1 MSFGRPAG
9 SVVLAGGMAMCTIVG
24 IACSGKG
31 GPGTEPVWVAD
42 AGPDGQPE
50 TGGTGGIAETCTP
63 APRASEDLSPRVD
76 VTLPS
81 ASVRVVKT
89 SDLYIR
95 FNSVCGRCHVSA
107 ANGGFQVTPDTF
119 ATVFDA
125 SRLARIESE
134 DPSFAMP
141 PEGKAFS
148 SRPPTDPVR
157 VLASY
162 LEPWLAQGRPVD
174 MFIYDG
180 SSAASDPGS
189 DSYAYSAMTNL
200 GDCVPSKVAYAS
212 SPSSEMEAK
221 DAFFASAT
229 ALPGDLTE
237 TDLTTLD
244 TATLAA
250 NGLIAYR
257 PTYPLWSDGSGKL
270 RFIRVPKGTS
280 IKFDKAKQT
289 FDIPPNTRFYK
300 TFFREVIDKA
310 GRVSHKK
317 METRLIVS
325 RPDTVKADGSP
336 QQNALFGTYVWSDD
350 EMSATL
356 LDVPYRDGTGF
367 ADRTAEYITNEV
379 AYQDVVDNI
388 GPGAGTLASKVHQ
401 ELLDPRH
408 AGLVQHYAIPGSL
421 RCTQCHQ
428 GSPTQDFVL
437 GFYPLQVAQRA
448 ANTGG
453 TYDPVDA
460 DELNQLQRFIDYGL
474 ITDMTSPSDVVL
486 LESSQAPRHNRTP
499 EELKAQAY
507 MIGNCAHCHNPRGYP
522 SLAKPELL
530 TALNFLPGSA
540 VDAGIFE
547 FPFEKMSPLRARGAN
562 QDVPI
567 PYITPSLRD
576 YPVADVGMIR
586 VDNLAQLTASGGG
599 SSANSFPVEVTWSP
613 KYAPDREP
621 GQGCSGVTSS
631 PGDVATR
638 AFCGKRMTG
647 RTFVAA
653 PWRSIL
659 YRNVDTPF
667 PYFDDYVPFPHMPMN
682 SAGFDCRAPRI
693 MAEWMVGLP
702 AILKPQYRDISED
715 NLPLVLPDGSHSTY
729 YIDAPQPY
737 QEVKPTDDGY
747 ADAQAAAMV
756 RMKEYHDGVRYQYC
770 QDSLSTDI
778 LDPVLDPSAVTTAHS
793 PFNFYP
799 LPDRY
804 IFGGIPPT
812 DPSRPGEYAQPAI
825 GVPYHS
831 EWFDYDPTDPA
842 GAWQPRRGP
851 IWKDILV
858 DGKADTGVPKGTNII
873 PDEVAAARKLLNEA
887 LQTEQLTDDLRQYAT
902 TEIPYALWQ
911 SKPECNAKFSSGFAS
926 GSLKKVSDFSG
937 GSLPRPA
944 WMNSVGASL
953 SPDAPVYMA
962 SPGEALYRHI
972 CFNCHGPK
980 ADGKG
985 LQGDALAASSEGQA
999 RPANFAAGLFGPPEM
1014 PGANLINVF
1023 GLGTGD
1029 PKTADTWA
1037 PRYMAWMT
1045 LGGTLQLI
1053 PHDVINQVE
1062 ATRIFG
1068 VGRQHLSKL
1077 GLTETASANMLNL
1090 AKGLCA
1096 LVLPDQ
1102 EPDTQQL
1109 TAIDLINS
1117 PPGAD
1122 EYPLFN
1128 STATTPFIRTNGD
1141 WEMWMKLCSAFNR
1154 QVVRVYQ
1161 MKNDMGG
1168 GAVAFLKAMYY
1179 ADDGS
1184 ANPPYRFPAD
1194 GQVWDHNRQ
1203 QKSGVS
1209 ADNYYPACVQDPTQV
1224 LVEDPSTPDLP
1235 APEVLTAFLKNFM
1248 PKCPTE
1254 FLKHSELLMWSLQK
1268 QTPDQIDNLK
1278 KWALS
1283 GAINAGM
1290 SVFSFLEKS
1299 FVEQKSA
1306 SSKTSLLPPY
1316 YNECQLLP

>member
-1 MSFGRPAG
+1 MRIGWPAG
-9 SVVLAGGMAMCTIVG
+9 SVVWVGGLAMCAILDAGCAGG
-24 IACSGKG
+24 G
-31 GPGTEPVWVAD
+31 GPGTLPDWVAD
-42 AGPDGQPE
+42 AGPDAQAE
-50 TGGTGGIAETCTP
+50 TGGIAVTCTP
-63 APRASEDLSPRVD
+63 SPRASEDLRPRVD
-76 VTLPS
+76 VTRPS
-81 ASVRVVKT
+81 ASVRVIKT

-107 ANGGFQVTPDTF
+107 ANGGFQVTPETF

-189 DSYAYSAMTNL
+189 ASYAYSAMTNL

-212 SPSSEMEAK
+212 SPSSEMEAR

-289 FDIPPNTRFYK
+289 FEIPPNTRFYK

-310 GRVSHKK
+310 GRISHKK

-325 RPDTVKADGSP
+325 RPDTVNADGTP
-336 QQNALFGTYVWSDD
+336 QPNALFGTYVWSDD
-350 EMSATL
+350 ETSATL

-367 ADRTAEYITNEV
+367 ADRTAEYVTNEV
-379 AYQDVVDNI
+379 AYQDVVDHI
-388 GPGAGTLASKVHQ
+388 GPGAGTLASKLQ
-401 ELLDPRH
+401 RELLDPSH

-421 RCTQCHQ
+421 RCVQCHR

-474 ITDMTSPSDVVL
+474 ITGMTSPSDVVL
-486 LESSQAPRHNRTP
+486 LEGSQAPRHNRTP
-499 EELKAQAY
+499 EELKAQGY

-540 VDAGIFE
+540 ADAGIFE
-547 FPFEKMSPLRARGAN
+547 FPFEKVSPLRARGAN

-576 YPVADVGMIR
+576 YPVADVDLKR
-586 VDNLAQLTASGGG
+586 VDNGAVIGTSTSGNGD
-599 SSANSFPVEVTWSP
+599 NSYTFEVTWTP
-613 KYAPDREP
+613 KYAYDREP
-621 GQGCSGVTSS
+621 RQGCSGVNDS
-631 PGDVATR
+631 GIR
-638 AFCGKRMTG
+638 AYCGKRTTG
-647 RTFVAA
+647 HTFVAA

-715 NLPLVLPDGSHSTY
+715 NLPVTLPDGSHSTY

-737 QEVKPTDDGY
+737 QEVKPSDEGY
-747 ADAQAAAMV
+747 ADAQAAAAV

-778 LDPVLDPSAVTTAHS
+778 LDPVPADPLAITTAHNAY
-793 PFNFYP
+793 NFYP
-799 LPDRY
+799 VPARY
-804 IFGGIPPT
+804 LNGGIPPT

-842 GAWQPRRGP
+842 GTWQPRRGP

-858 DGKADTGVPKGTNII
+858 DGKPDTGVPKGTQSI
-873 PDEVAAARKLLNEA
+873 PDEVAAARRLLNEA
-887 LQTEQLTDDLRQYAT
+887 LQAAQLTDELRAYAT
-902 TEIPYALWQ
+902 TEVPYALWQ
-911 SKPECNAKFSSGFAS
+911 NKPECNTKFANGFANKS
-926 GSLKKVSDFSG
+926 QHKVSEFSG
-937 GSLPRPA
+937 PAATLPRPA
-944 WMNSVGASL
+944 WMDSIGAFL

-1023 GLGTGD
+1023 GLGTRD

-1077 GLTETASANMLNL
+1077 GLTETVSANMLNL

-1102 EPDTQQL
+1102 EPDQL
-1109 TAIDLINS
+1109 LQADDLVNS
-1117 PPGAD
+1117 PPDPG

-1128 STATTPFIRTNGD
+1128 SVTNTPFIRTNGD
-1141 WEMWMKLCSAFNR
+1141 WEMWMKLCSTFNR

-1161 MKNDMGG
+1161 MRNDIGG
-1168 GAVAFLKAMYY
+1168 GIGARLKAMYY
-1179 ADDGS
+1179 VDDGS

-1203 QKSGVS
+1203 QRSGVS

-1224 LVEDPSTPDLP
+1224 LAGEANPDLP
-1235 APEVLTAFLKNFM
+1235 APEILAAFLKNFM
-1248 PKCPTE
+1248 PKCPTD
-1254 FLKHSELLMWSLQK
+1254 FLKQHSELLMWSRQNP
-1268 QTPDQIDNLK
+1268 TPDQIDNLK

-1299 FVEQKSA
+1299 LVDQKSA
-1306 SSKTSLLPPY
+1306 LSKNSLLSPY